1 MKDRSSLRL
10 PQGAHEP
17 DPWMINSSACAIN
30 ENAQEAMLEV
40 YFPVFLHCTTATGT
54 LLKSLFISRLNMS
67 VSSSQLNFIRE
78 HLKNRCLQSAV
89 HKVNMRH

>member
-1 MKDRSSLRL
+1 
-10 PQGAHEP
+10 
-17 DPWMINSSACAIN
+17 
-30 ENAQEAMLEV
+30 MLEV

-89 HKVNMRH
+89 HKVNMRHWKSIEKNNNNKNSKQSKKKKRFMLSRKPNQNVL